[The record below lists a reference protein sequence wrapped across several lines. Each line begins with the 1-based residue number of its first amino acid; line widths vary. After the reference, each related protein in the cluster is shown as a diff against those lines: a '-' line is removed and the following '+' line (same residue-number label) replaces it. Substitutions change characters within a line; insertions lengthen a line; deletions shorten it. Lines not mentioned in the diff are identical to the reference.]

1 MKLKTLQNLFFLFLC
16 LSALPAAAQKNKGG
30 LQLNKGQKLQMDNTI
45 NSVINMD
52 LMGQSM
58 EINSDAFML
67 YQAEVKDKKDTSYT
81 IASTLTKMTTSG
93 TMMGQSYSFDSDNKK
108 DRDSSDLGKML
119 KDQLD
124 VPKEMELNSKGLV
137 VNKKTTEEAPVTADA
152 NPMMGMMKGMAGNGT
167 EFALTEVFQ
176 LIPSGT
182 KQGDSWSDSVILD
195 GVKTYRTYTLKEIT
209 GNIATI
215 AVSGKQTTAKMMEQ
229 MGSQINMAMDA
240 KITGECKVDTKTGIV
255 QQKNLV
261 IEGSG
266 AADAMGQSIPL
277 TMKVTSTLVVKNI

>member
-1 MKLKTLQNLFFLFLC
+1 MKLKTLQNLFFLLLC
-16 LSALPAAAQKNKGG
+16 ITALPAAAQKNKGS
-30 LQLNKGQKLQMDNTI
+30 LQLNKGQKLQVDNTI
-45 NSVINMD
+45 KSVISMD

-67 YQAEVKDKKDTSYT
+67 HQAEVKDKKDTSYT
-81 IASTLTKMTTSG
+81 IAATLTKMTTNG

-108 DRDSSDLGKML
+108 DRDSSDLGKMM

-124 VPKEMELNSKGLV
+124 VPKEMELNSKGQV
-137 VNKKTTEEAPVTADA
+137 INQKMVEVPAAADA
-152 NPMMGMMKGMAGNGT
+152 NPMMGMMKGMAGSGT
-167 EFALTEVFQ
+167 DFALAEVFQ
-176 LIPSGT
+176 VIPSGI
-182 KQGDSWSDSVILD
+182 KQGESWSDSVILD

-209 GNIATI
+209 NNIATI
-215 AVSGKQTTAKMMEQ
+215 AVSGNQKTTKAMEQ
-229 MGSQINMAMDA
+229 MGSEINLAMDS
-240 KITGECKVDTKTGIV
+240 KISGECKVDTKTGIV

-277 TMKVTSTLVVKNI
+277 TMKVTSTLAVKNL